1 MVAVCRALGHD
12 PLWGHCRECSGE
24 FYTTDQLRWAPKAAP
39 YVAEAEGDT
48 WT

>member
-1 MVAVCRALGHD
+1 MVAVCRALGHG